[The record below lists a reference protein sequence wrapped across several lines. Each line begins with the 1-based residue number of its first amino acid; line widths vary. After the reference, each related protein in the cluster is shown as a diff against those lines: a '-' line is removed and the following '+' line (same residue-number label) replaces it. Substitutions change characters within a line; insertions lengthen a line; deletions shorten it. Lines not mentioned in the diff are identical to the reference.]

1 MLNWPRTLQ
10 TGREVGARK
19 SSSFRLKK
27 VGFRD
32 VAWTVKNQCLERRIC
47 RSQNV
52 RMKIGYARV
61 STVDQN
67 PALQLDALRRAGC
80 ERVYTDEGISG
91 ATVLRPAL
99 QKTIA
104 RLKSG
109 DVLVVWKLDRLG
121 RSLSHLIALTSD
133 LAQRGIGFESLS
145 ESIAT
150 TSAHGKLLLHLL
162 GALAEFER
170 ALIAERTRA
179 GIQAAKRR
187 GVQLGRKRKLSA
199 NQVKLAR
206 RLLAA
211 GDAPADVARNLNIS
225 KTTLYR
231 ALDESEHTLV
241 NADRTSGRD
250 ALPNSE
256 ASNVG

>member
-1 MLNWPRTLQ
+1 MSR
-10 TGREVGARK
+10 
-19 SSSFRLKK
+19 SCLKK

-32 VAWTVKNQCLERRIC
+32 VATTLRNQCLERRIC

-67 PALQLDALRRAGC
+67 PALQLDALWRAGC
-80 ERVYTDEGISG
+80 EHVYTDEGVSG
-91 ATVLRPAL
+91 ATVTRPAL
-99 QKTIA
+99 QKAIA
-104 RLKSG
+104 ALKPG
-109 DVLVVWKLDRLG
+109 DLLVVWKLDRLG

-133 LAQRGIGFESLS
+133 LAQKGIGFESLS

-170 ALIAERTRA
+170 ALITERTRA

-187 GVQLGRKRKLSA
+187 GVQLGRKRKLSS

-211 GDAPADVARNLNIS
+211 GDAPVDVARNLNVS
-225 KTTLYR
+225 KATLYR
-231 ALDESEHTLV
+231 ALDESEHRLV
-241 NADRTSGRD
+241 NADGAFGRD
-250 ALPNSE
+250 ALRDWE
-256 ASNVG
+256 ISNVG